1 VAEVYSRSQRFLV
14 MILLSKPSA
23 AILNRFLSSQASL
36 SFTYAEVG
44 FSSEAPPSGY
54 FIDRTR
60 VKLGTGE
67 SVFMRAQ
74 AALCRWDQFRL
85 GWVEAYS
92 TSTLIEPGS
101 AVAVMV
107 NLAGLWWLSACRV
120 IYLIDEVLPIQRF
133 GFAYGTLPDHP
144 ASGEERFL
152 VERDPADDV
161 VWYEILAFSRPHGL
175 KSRLGHRS
183 MRRIQKR
190 FGKES
195 AAAMIRAAQA
205 GPEEEK

>member
-1 VAEVYSRSQRFLV
+1 
-14 MILLSKPSA
+14 MIVLTKPNPD
-23 AILNRFLSSQASL
+23 ILNRFLSSQASL
-36 SFTYAEVG
+36 SFTYPEVG
-44 FSSEAPPSGY
+44 ASSGAPPTGY
-54 FIDRTR
+54 VIDRTR
-60 VKLGTGE
+60 AKLGTGE
-67 SVFMRAQ
+67 RVFVQ
-74 AALCRWDQFRL
+74 ARSALSGWEQFRL

-92 TSTLIEPGS
+92 SSTLIEPGS
-101 AVAVMV
+101 SVAVMV
-107 NLAGLWWLSACRV
+107 NLAGLWWLNACRV
-120 IYLIDEVLPIQRF
+120 IYVIDEVFPIQRF

-152 VERDPADDV
+152 VEFDPADGV
-161 VWYEILAFSRPHGL
+161 VWYEILAFSRPRGL
-175 KSRLGHRS
+175 RSRLGHRC